1 LWWPEFF
8 RKVAI
13 AMFEVLT
20 EEVGAVMLTLASALL
35 FEELTL
41 GGLVK
46 LITAPKSL
54 PRKTD
59 RSTNSNENDSR
70 PA

>member
-1 LWWPEFF
+1 MLES
-8 RKVAI
+8 V
-13 AMFEVLT
+13 T
-20 EEVGAVMLTLASALL
+20 QEVGAVMLTLASALL

-46 LITAPKSL
+46 LIAAPKSVSRRNDKR
-54 PRKTD
+54 PHGN
-59 RSTNSNENDSR
+59 NSGTP